1 METTPII
8 TSSPPLVLNKTSG
21 SEVSDAASNFGNI
34 LNSTIEKV
42 NQTDLNGDKAITQ
55 LHTGEA
61 QNLHE
66 VVLAVEEAD
75 MAVRML
81 VQMRN
86 KALEAYNEIMRLQ
99 I

>member
-1 METTPII
+1 MDSIPII
-8 TSSPPLVLNKTSG
+8 SSNIPLTLPKTSG
-21 SEVSDAASNFGNI
+21 AEVSEATSNFGDI
-34 LNSTIEKV
+34 LSSTINQV
-42 NQTDLNGDKAITQ
+42 NQADINGEIAIKKFN
-55 LHTGEA
+55 TGEV

-66 VVLAVEEAD
+66 VMIAADEAD
-75 MAVRML
+75 IAIRML

>member
-1 METTPII
+1 MDSIPII
-8 TSSPPLVLNKTSG
+8 SSNIPLTLPKTSG
-21 SEVSDAASNFGNI
+21 AEVSQAASNFGDI
-34 LNSTIEKV
+34 LSSTINQV
-42 NQTDLNGDKAITQ
+42 NQADVKGEMAIKNFN
-55 LHTGEA
+55 TGEV

-66 VVLAVEEAD
+66 VMIAADEAD
-75 MAVRML
+75 IAIRML